1 MPPLL
6 LVTIIVGR
14 LPAGLARAAW
24 PPIAPTAHAKGTR
37 PFAVAESSGFALVGR
52 HDREETQAREPVL
65 VLSAARAPRAA
76 AGAALAVRAPARHQ
90 CRHRACRGARLAI
103 RRHARLSLP
112 RRVELAPVVRPR
124 RHDPWRHGSL
134 PGARRRRQQA
144 VRGHL
149 RHLLRAAADRRHW
162 PDPVASVPPG
172 DASAAPS

>member
-1 MPPLL
+1 M
-6 LVTIIVGR
+6 GC
-14 LPAGLARAAW
+14 
-24 PPIAPTAHAKGTR
+24 KGTR
-37 PFAVAESSGFALVGR
+37 PFAVAESSGFALEGR

-90 CRHRACRGARLAI
+90 CRHRAYRGPRLAI

-134 PGARRRRQQA
+134 PGARRRRQASKLFEGIYAIYCGLLLIGVTGLILSPVFHRVMHQL
-144 VRGHL
+144 HL
-149 RHLLRAAADRRHW
+149 
-162 PDPVASVPPG
+162 PDDDDTESHKPKPTSKT
-172 DASAAPS
+172 SKR